1 MYNVYTSYDVITLYA
16 DTCNLQHSL
25 YCVYLCMDYSLYLSI
40 AGTQI
45 IPDGMQHEVFDAHN
59 SLLGES
65 KFVHKKEDRNTYC
78 SSCKA
83 RVMSNLWKH
92 YHYEYQEKF
101 DSLEFTGNFGIN
113 QMPLYRMK

>member
-1 MYNVYTSYDVITLYA
+1 MYNVSTSYDVITLYA
-16 DTCNLQHSL
+16 DTLNLLHSL
-25 YCVYLCMDYSLYLSI
+25 YCVYLCMDYNLYLKI

-45 IPDGMQHEVFDAHN
+45 IPDGMQQEVFDAHN
-59 SLLGES
+59 SLIGES
-65 KFVHKKEDRNTYC
+65 KFVYKKEDRHTYC

-101 DSLEFTGNFGIN
+101 DSLEFTGNLGIN